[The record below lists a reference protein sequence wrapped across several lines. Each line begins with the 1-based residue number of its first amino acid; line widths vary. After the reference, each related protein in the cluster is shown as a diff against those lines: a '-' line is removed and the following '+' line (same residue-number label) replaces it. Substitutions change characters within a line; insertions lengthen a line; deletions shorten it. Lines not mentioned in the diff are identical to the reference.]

1 MVVAGLNAA
10 EGLTCPTP
18 EGAFYVY
25 PSCAGVIGKTSPSG
39 KKIESDKDFA
49 AELLEQE
56 KVAIVFGEAFGLSSA
71 FRVSYA
77 TSTEALQEALTRIQ
91 RFCANLT

>member
-1 MVVAGLNAA
+1 DFIKPNAKLFQARRDLVVSMLNQATGLK
-10 EGLTCPTP
+10 CPTP

-39 KKIESDKDFA
+39 KVIESDKDFA

-56 KVAIVFGEAFGLSSA
+56 KVAIVFGEAFGLSP
-71 FRVSYA
+71 
-77 TSTEALQEALTRIQ
+77 
-91 RFCANLT
+91 